1 MRRNGAGR
9 IAQGIAG
16 CVLVV
21 SLLAGCGATR
31 FGPLPE
37 QATHGEVTRD
47 LAVRYAINDAQ
58 HAKPGEFSCILMGSP
73 TQINGARMTYRE
85 VGQLLG
91 FSSRPES
98 DDMRAVWLIV
108 LRGNVAAQSVIPRM
122 SASLSPV
129 PLPPTPVPLMY
140 QQMAAIVDANTG
152 EITETTC
159 RPTMREVQTD
169 TLPLL
174 PQPSGGSI
182 PPPYRMSN
190 TSRTPA
196 PAVST
201 STAVPPFTTL
211 PTTTGTP

>member
-1 MRRNGAGR
+1 MRHNDRGR

-37 QATHGEVTRD
+37 QAAPADVTRD

-73 TQINGARMTYRE
+73 TQINGARMMYRE

-91 FSSRPES
+91 FSSRPGS
-98 DDMRAVWLIV
+98 DDMRAVWLV
-108 LRGNVAAQSVIPRM
+108 VFRGNVAAQSLIPLTVPFP
-122 SASLSPV
+122 SAPV
-129 PLPPTPVPLMY
+129 PLVY

-152 EITETTC
+152 EITGTTC
-159 RPTMREVQTD
+159 RPTTREVQTD

-174 PQPSGGSI
+174 PQPLGGPIS
-182 PPPYRMSN
+182 PPYRMSN
-190 TSRTPA
+190 ASRTPA

-211 PTTTGTP
+211 PTTTRTP

>member
-1 MRRNGAGR
+1 MRCNDCGR
-9 IAQGIAG
+9 IARGITG

-21 SLLAGCGATR
+21 FLLAGCGATR

-37 QATHGEVTRD
+37 QAMPASVTRD

-58 HAKPGEFSCILMGSP
+58 HAKPGFFGCILIGSP
-73 TQINGARMTYRE
+73 AQINGAQMTYRE

-91 FSSRPES
+91 FPSRPES

-108 LRGNVAAQSVIPRM
+108 LRGNVAAHSVIP
-122 SASLSPV
+122 STPTPLSPV
-129 PLPPTPVPLMY
+129 PLPPTPVPLVY
-140 QQMAAIVDANTG
+140 QQMAAIVDANTS

-159 RPTMREVQTD
+159 RPTTREVQTD

-174 PQPSGGSI
+174 PQPSGGPIS
-182 PPPYRMSN
+182 PPYRMSN
-190 TSRTPA
+190 ASRTPA